1 MASMIILDA
10 SVLIAYLDG
19 DDAQHTLAEELL
31 AKEVD
36 DEFAANPLTLAEVL
50 VEPARVGRLEQVQA
64 ALDDLEIQ
72 ELPFPADTAVK
83 LALLRVGTGLK
94 MPDCCV
100 LLAAEAIGARVAS
113 FDTGLLRAAATRQ
126 VPTVER

>member
-1 MASMIILDA
+1 MIILDA

-19 DDAQHTLAEELL
+19 NDAQHTLAEELL
-31 AKEVD
+31 AREID
-36 DEFAANPLTLAEVL
+36 DDFAANALTLAEVL
-50 VEPARVGRLEQVQA
+50 VEPARDRRLEEVQA

-72 ELPFPADTAVK
+72 ELPFADDTAVK
-83 LALLRVGTGLK
+83 LALLRAGTGLK

-100 LLAAEAIGARVAS
+100 LLAAEAAGARVAS
-113 FDTGLLRAAATRQ
+113 FDTRLLRAAATRD